1 MTDQPMIELNNG
13 VRIPQLGFGTFRVDE
28 AETQRVVEAA
38 LAAGYRHIDTA
49 AGYYNEGGV
58 GAALRASGLGRDEV
72 FLTTKLR
79 NGDQGHDGALRA
91 FEDSRRALG
100 VDVVDLYL
108 IHWPVPTRWQA
119 PETWRAFEELLE
131 RGVVRAIGVSN
142 FMPHHLDALLEGAH
156 VVPAVNQFEVHPT
169 HQQRA
174 AQAAS
179 AAAGL
184 VVEAYAPIGKGEDL
198 AEEAVVA
205 VAEAHGVSPA
215 QAVIRWH
222 LQQGRVVIPKS
233 VTPERIAAN
242 ADVFGFTL
250 TDAEMDAITALER
263 ANRLYPD
270 PDEFANTQFRS

>member
-1 MTDQPMIELNNG
+1 MNNLTLNNG
-13 VRIPQLGFGTFRVDE
+13 VTLPTLGLGVFQSAPE
-28 AETQRVVEAA
+28 ETAAAVETA
-38 LAAGYRHIDTA
+38 LHVGYRHIDTA
-49 AGYYNEGGV
+49 AAYGNEREVGEGLRRSGV
-58 GAALRASGLGRDEV
+58 DRDDV
-72 FLTTKLR
+72 FLETKIWPTDYGYEKTL
-79 NGDQGHDGALRA
+79 HA
-91 FEDSRRALG
+91 FEKSAGKLG
-100 VDVVDLYL
+100 VDTLDLL
-108 IHWPVPTRWQA
+108 ILHQPIPSRFENTIA
-119 PETWRAFEELLE
+119 AFKALETLLADG
-131 RGVVRAIGVSN
+131 RVRAIGVSN

-179 AAAGL
+179 AAAGI

-198 AEEAVVA
+198 AEAAVVA

-263 ANRLYPD
+263 GNRLYPD